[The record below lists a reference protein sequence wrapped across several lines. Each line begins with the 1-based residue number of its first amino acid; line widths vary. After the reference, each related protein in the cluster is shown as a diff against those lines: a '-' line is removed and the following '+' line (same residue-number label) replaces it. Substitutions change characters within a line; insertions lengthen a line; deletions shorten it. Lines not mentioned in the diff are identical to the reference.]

1 MCLCFLISGG
11 QAVADLESYKWHN
24 RLLLVFAPSPDDPA
38 YQQQLELLENETDL
52 AERDLLL
59 FHVFENQPGFANKA
73 SLSEAES
80 LKVREQFNVAEQA
93 FTTVLVGKDGTE
105 KQRWNEPVK
114 NADLFALIDQMPM
127 RQEEIR

>member
-1 MCLCFLISGG
+1 MTQLENYKG
-11 QAVADLESYKWHN
+11 QH
-24 RLLLVFAPSPDDPA
+24 RLLLVFAPSPDDLA

-59 FHVFENQPGFANKA
+59 FHVFENQLGFADEA

-80 LKVREQFNVAEQA
+80 LKARERFNIAEQA
-93 FTTVLVGKDGTE
+93 FTAVLVGKDGTE

-114 NADLFALIDQMPM
+114 SADLFALIDQMPM
-127 RQEEIR
+127 RQEELR